1 MLPTIINDH
10 SPMDDYKKIQSQIKY
25 TVQYASCADMTT
37 YGATIKPDCKEK
49 LTGNGLYKIAYRF
62 IMLLLILTGIGT
74 IVSIIA
80 GIVFSHDSNSEF
92 KRRFFIVLIIATCA
106 AFLLALLISEIA
118 TSIELHAEKKDR
130 KTSISLD
137 SKTWILNNEQIVVS
151 DEQKIRSAQQYD
163 RRTRLPISDVPFKK
177 LIIIQKVYAITR
189 ADGRIIVDA
198 DITELFRKHPNL
210 EEGYADG
217 FYYYCRRDKRDKV
230 MWYEDMYGR
239 ELLLLALQQ
248 LIQS

>member
-25 TVQYASCADMTT
+25 TVQYTSRADMTT
-37 YGATIKPDCKEK
+37 YVSTIKPDHKEK

-62 IMLLLILTGIGT
+62 TIILLLLTGIGT
-74 IVSIIA
+74 IVSIIS

-92 KRRFFIVLIIATCA
+92 KKILFIVLIIATCS
-106 AFLLALLISEIA
+106 AFLLALLIAVIA
-118 TSIELHAEKKDR
+118 TPIELHAEKKDR

-137 SKTWILNNEQIVVS
+137 SKTWILNNGQIVVS
-151 DEQKIRSAQQYD
+151 DEQKIRSAQQCD
-163 RRTRLPISDVPFKK
+163 RRTGLPISDVPFKK

-189 ADGRIIVDA
+189 SDGRIIADA

-239 ELLLLALQQ
+239 ELLLQALQQ